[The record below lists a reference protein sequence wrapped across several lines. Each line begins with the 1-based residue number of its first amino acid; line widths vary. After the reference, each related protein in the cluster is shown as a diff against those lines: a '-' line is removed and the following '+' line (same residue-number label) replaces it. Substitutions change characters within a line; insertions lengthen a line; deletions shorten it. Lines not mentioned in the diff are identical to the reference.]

1 MARVDPIP
9 PTEWPREM
17 RDALAALAPPV
28 PLHPPMSKKGG
39 PKGLNALGTF
49 AHHPELARAFFTFNG
64 YTLRGARL
72 TERQRE
78 ILMLRVS
85 AVRKSSYQWAQHLV
99 VARDIGMTD
108 EEIERIAAD
117 PDPGFWNPLETAL
130 LKATDELLGDGTI
143 SDETWAALSAEL
155 DTQQL
160 MDVIFSV
167 SAFETAA
174 RLFRSFAIELDDDLR
189 QLVGDD

>member
-1 MARVDPIP
+1 MARVNPV
-9 PTEWPREM
+9 PTSEWPREM
-17 RDALAALAPPV
+17 RGALAALVPPV
-28 PLHPPMSKKGG
+28 PLHPPMSKEGG

-64 YTLRGARL
+64 YALRGTGL

-85 AVRKSSYQWAQHLV
+85 AVRASAYQWAQHLV
-99 VARDIGMTD
+99 VALDIGMTD
-108 EEIERIAAD
+108 EEIERVAAGL
-117 PDPGFWNPLETAL
+117 DPGYWNPLERAL
-130 LKATDELLGDGTI
+130 LQATDELLDDGSI
-143 SDETWAALSAEL
+143 ADETWAVLSAEL

-174 RLFRSFAIELDDDLR
+174 RLFRSFAVELDDDLKN
-189 QLVGDD
+189 L

>member
-1 MARVDPIP
+1 MARVEPV
-9 PTEWPREM
+9 PTSEWPREM
-17 RDALAALAPPV
+17 RGALAALEPPV
-28 PLHPPMSKKGG
+28 PRHPPMSKKGG

-64 YTLRGARL
+64 YALRGTNL

-85 AVRKSSYQWAQHLV
+85 AVRKSAYQWAQHLV

-108 EEIERIAAD
+108 EEIERVAAGPD
-117 PDPGFWNPLETAL
+117 PDFWNPLETAL
-130 LKATDELLGDGTI
+130 LRATDELLGEGDIT
-143 SDETWAALSAEL
+143 DDTWAALSAEL
-155 DTQQL
+155 DTRQL

-174 RLFRSFAIELDDDLR
+174 RLFRSFAVELDDDLKN
-189 QLVGDD
+189 V